1 MLNRQKLI
9 AYRTL
14 QGKETQRETKRQ
26 TQTRNNIIL
35 QILMFAVN
43 SDQSLRPLTLFDIT
57 THEDR
62 ELSLQSKLNQ
72 MNR

>member
-14 QGKETQRETKRQ
+14 QGKEIKRETKRQ

-35 QILMFAVN
+35 QILIFAVN

-57 THEDR
+57 THEGR
-62 ELSLQSKLNQ
+62 KLSSQSKLNQ